1 MHLCVEYNQNR
12 GIKDMKTKTVISL
25 VAATVLASA
34 AFAGEEVHTKMKM
47 VVVDASDDDATRI
60 ELDSDELGF
69 DLHDMQ
75 VGENQAI
82 VDSAGRNILVTR
94 EEDGFSIDVD
104 GKTIKLP
111 ALDGSHD
118 RVWVQKLGNDED
130 IDVHVIHDEEHDG
143 ENIKIIKKKIEIK
156 TDSPEA

>member
-1 MHLCVEYNQNR
+1 ME
-12 GIKDMKTKTVISL
+12 TKTVISL
-25 VAATVLASA
+25 LAASVLASA

-47 VVVDASDDDATRI
+47 IVVDGDDADQTQI

-82 VDSAGRNILVTR
+82 VDAQGRNILVTR
-94 EEDGFSIDVD
+94 EEDGFSLDVD

-111 ALDGSHD
+111 AFDGSHD
-118 RVWVQKLGNDED
+118 RVWVEKFGDGED
-130 IDVHVIHDEEHDG
+130 VDIHVIHDESHEHDG
-143 ENIKIIKKKIEIK
+143 QNVKIIKKKIEIK
-156 TDSPEA
+156 AESPEA